1 MTALSQLNH
10 PNLVFIHYW
19 PYQGGKFFANCLAHH
34 DSVMPQLNQ
43 HQKCQPSCKLK
54 YVHDSLPPFDHINQW
69 VKYELGCRGFWG
81 VNLHDIMNRDLAPHA
96 DAIKMLDHYK
106 CFLINH
112 CCHPDFIRKLQTDLP
127 HAFHIVLTNG
137 QRFLELAVKLKQPG
151 ASTTEWLERNHMDPL
166 AYLQS
171 PVYTYSGPGLFVVDV
186 DSVYFDRS
194 AVRPQV
200 QKCLKEMGLSTDLDP
215 SLEDFIDRYF
225 DLHGID

>member
-1 MTALSQLNH
+1 MLTQLDH
-10 PNLVFIHYW
+10 PNLIVIHYW

-34 DSVMPQLNQ
+34 DSVMPQLDQ
-43 HQKCQPSCKLK
+43 HQRHQHFHKLK
-54 YVHDSLPPFDHINQW
+54 YVHDSLPPPESVSRWNE
-69 VKYELGCRGFWG
+69 YELGCRDFWG
-81 VNLHDIMNRDLAPHA
+81 VNLHDIMNRGLVPDEG
-96 DAIKMLDHYK
+96 AIKLMDHYK

-112 CCHPDFIRKLQTDLP
+112 CCHPDFIHKLQTDLP

-151 ASTTEWLERNHMDPL
+151 ASTAEWLERNRMDPL

-171 PVYTYSGPGLFVVDV
+171 PVHMYTNPGLFVVDV

-194 AVRPQV
+194 AVRPQIE
-200 QKCLKEMGLSTDLDP
+200 KCLKEMGLSTNLDP

>member
-1 MTALSQLNH
+1 M
-10 PNLVFIHYW
+10 VFVHYW

-34 DSVMPQLNQ
+34 NSFMPHLNQ
-43 HQKCQPSCKLK
+43 YRRSHPSHKIK
-54 YVHDSLPPFDHINQW
+54 YVHDSLPPPDRISRW
-69 VKYELGCRGFWG
+69 VQYELGCRKFWG
-81 VNLHDIMNRDLAPHA
+81 GNLHDIQHRGIVPDT
-96 DAIKMLDHYK
+96 DAIKLLDHHK
-106 CFLINH
+106 CFMVNH
-112 CCHPDFIRKLQTDLP
+112 SYHTEFMRKLQTDLP

-200 QKCLKEMGLSTDLDP
+200 EKCLKEMGLSTDLDP